1 MPRVENRRLGNA
13 TVGVHKSNEGGER
26 RIIKRLE
33 RTDPDLFSFEMPK
46 DPVESRRCRSIYYP
60 STQER
65 WMDSVINR
73 CKRASEE
80 GKFRLV
86 GGKTETRGAAVQRRA
101 RAEGEGKLSVRIN
114 VARRLYRAL
123 RIPGNIGN
131 NSNERPP
138 RTC

>member
-1 MPRVENRRLGNA
+1 
-13 TVGVHKSNEGGER
+13 
-26 RIIKRLE
+26 
-33 RTDPDLFSFEMPK
+33 
-46 DPVESRRCRSIYYP
+46 
-60 STQER
+60 
-65 WMDSVINR
+65 MDSVINR

>member
-13 TVGVHKSNEGGER
+13 TQSACTKVTKEASVELSNGWRER
-26 RIIKRLE
+26 IQIFSPSKCQRIPLN
-33 RTDPDLFSFEMPK
+33 
-46 DPVESRRCRSIYYP
+46 PVDVDQFIIHRPRSDG
-60 STQER
+60 
-65 WMDSVINR
+65 WSVINR